1 MRVTACWEER
11 KESILLRISL
21 LKSVILFWMV
31 YREGGCQ
38 WREKHKL
45 RRNSLSNILRDTP
58 VEQMKPVAK
67 KVK

>member
-1 MRVTACWEER
+1 
-11 KESILLRISL
+11 
-21 LKSVILFWMV
+21 MV

-45 RRNSLSNILRDTP
+45 RRNSLSNILRDIP
-58 VEQMKPVAK
+58 VEQIKPVAK